1 MTERRALV
9 NWVDAHITDLV
20 EIRPG
25 EFKQL
30 GDCTA
35 DDLKAAAALLTEKA
49 ELLEQN
55 ES

>member
-1 MTERRALV
+1 M